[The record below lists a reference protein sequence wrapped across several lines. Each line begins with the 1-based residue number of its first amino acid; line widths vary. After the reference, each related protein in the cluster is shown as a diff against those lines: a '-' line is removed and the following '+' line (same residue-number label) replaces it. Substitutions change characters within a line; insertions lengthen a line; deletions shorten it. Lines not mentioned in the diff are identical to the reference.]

1 MSKGIVVFFFLM
13 GLLLLYLTI
22 VLEHQFVIAG
32 VVGR

>member
-1 MSKGIVVFFFLM
+1 MRKAIFVFFCLV

-32 VVGR
+32 MYP